1 MKNKSSKNKKN
12 STVRSEHG
20 GSGTIR
26 IVAGQWRRAIVM
38 VADSPGLRPTL
49 GRVRET
55 VFSWLYS
62 LIGELEGKA
71 CLDMFAGTG
80 ILGLEAMSRGAQY
93 VKWIEK
99 EPKLAQAIKDTLV
112 KFKASGHFDVICQD
126 AFLALQNEKR
136 SFDVIFIDP
145 PFEKNW
151 QAKAVT
157 RAVEVLASDGIL
169 YVEHEKEGLS
179 QDIIEANHLVRL
191 RQGRAG
197 DVVYEL
203 FVKKTSSLVRFAKR

>member
-1 MKNKSSKNKKN
+1 MKIKSKKNNKSP
-12 STVRSEHG
+12 TVRVEHG

-26 IVAGQWRRAIVM
+26 IVAGQWRRAVIM

-62 LIGELEGKA
+62 LIGGLEGKA

-99 EPKLAQAIKDTLV
+99 EPRLAKSIKDTLF
-112 KFKASGHFDVICQD
+112 KFKASDGFDVVCQD
-126 AFLALQNEKR
+126 AFVALQKEKKQY
-136 SFDVIFIDP
+136 DVIFIDP
-145 PFEKNW
+145 PFDQKW
-151 QAKAVT
+151 QMS
-157 RAVEVLASDGIL
+157 AVEKAMYVLAPDGLL
-169 YVEHEKEGLS
+169 YVESNIDGLPN
-179 QDIIEANHLVRL
+179 EFLRAKHLVRL
-191 RQGRAG
+191 RQGTAG
-197 DVVYEL
+197 DVVYEI
-203 FVKKTSSLVRFAKR
+203 FVRDTSALVSLAKE